1 MSMTEATPT
10 LPYPEEK
17 PIRMADL
24 LGAFSFASSLAR
36 GAPPEHGAR
45 CCHIGIHIGRELEL
59 SPEEQT
65 NLYYAELLKDT
76 GCTAWTSKLAAFWL
90 TDEIAARR
98 AFVSLNPK
106 DPWKNPSNPLRL
118 LSWLMQYVGV
128 GAPLTTRAGRMAD
141 HVLRSA
147 EFLREGFENA
157 CHVASRIA
165 QRLDMPQPVQ
175 DALMHTF
182 EQWDGN
188 GLLYGTRGEA
198 IPLISRIVWV
208 TSFVEGFH
216 RMGGREAAKQVVIER
231 RGEAL
236 DPTVVDAFLSVAEDD
251 RFWEELE
258 QEPVWD
264 RVRSMEPEESPQ
276 RYIGEDKLWD
286 ITLALADFADLHL
299 SSTAAHSRRVAET
312 AERIA
317 RRMALPQPEVEA
329 VRHAALLHDV
339 GIVTVS
345 SFVLSKPEEEL
356 TDAEREQV
364 HLHPY
369 YSERILSRVPA
380 FELIAPL
387 VAAHHE
393 RMDGQGYYRRLPGSQ
408 IPLGARI
415 IAVADRFDELAH
427 PPPDR
432 ATTLDVEQAIG
443 VMRQEVGRRL
453 CPDAFQAFVEELQ
466 GAAPV
471 PRARR
476 SQWPAGL
483 TDREVEVLRF
493 VGTALTR
500 REIADAL
507 FVSESTV
514 RHHLEH
520 IYSKV
525 GVSTRAAAILF
536 AMEHGLLH

>member
-1 MSMTEATPT
+1 
-10 LPYPEEK
+10 
-17 PIRMADL
+17 MADL

-45 CCHIGIHIGRELEL
+45 CCHIGMHIGRELEL
-59 SPEEQT
+59 SSDEQT
-65 NLYYAELLKDT
+65 HLYYAELLKDS

-98 AFVSLNPK
+98 AYVSLNPK
-106 DPWKNPSNPLRL
+106 NPWKNPSNPLKL
-118 LSWLMQYVGV
+118 LSWLMQYVGAD
-128 GAPLTTRAGRMAD
+128 APLATRAGRMMD
-141 HVLRSA
+141 HLVRSP

-157 CHVASRIA
+157 CHVAARIA

-175 DALMHTF
+175 DALLHTF
-182 EQWDGN
+182 EQWDGK

-208 TSFVEGFH
+208 SSFVEGFH
-216 RMGGREAAKQVVIER
+216 RMGGREAAKQIVSER

-236 DPTVVDAFLSVAEDD
+236 DPAVVDAFLSVAQNDQ
-251 RFWEELE
+251 FWQDLE
-258 QEPVWD
+258 QEPAWD
-264 RVRSMEPEESPQ
+264 RVRSMEPEESPH
-276 RYIGEDKLWD
+276 RYIEENKLWD
-286 ITLALADFADLHL
+286 ISLALADFADLHL
-299 SSTAAHSRRVAET
+299 SSTATHSRRVTET

-317 RRMALPQPEVEA
+317 HRMAVPQPEVEA
-329 VRHAALLHDV
+329 VRYAALLHDV

-345 SFVLSKPEEEL
+345 SFVLSKPEDQF

-364 HLHPY
+364 RLHPY
-369 YSERILSRVPA
+369 HSERILSRVPA
-380 FELIAPL
+380 FDFIAPL

-427 PPPDR
+427 PSSDR
-432 ATTLDVEQAIG
+432 AALDIEQVVS
-443 VMRQEVGRRL
+443 VMRQEVGRHL
-453 CPDAFQAFVEELQ
+453 CPDAFRAFVDELE

-476 SQWPAGL
+476 SEWPAGL
-483 TDREVEVLRF
+483 TDREVEVLRL

-500 REIADAL
+500 REMADAL

-520 IYSKV
+520 IYGKI

-536 AMEHGLLH
+536 AMEHGLLS

>member
-1 MSMTEATPT
+1 MPPA
-10 LPYPEEK
+10 PEQK
-17 PIRMADL
+17 AIRMADL
-24 LGAFSFASSLAR
+24 LGAFSFASSLGR

-45 CCHIGIHIGRELEL
+45 CCHIGMHIGRELAL
-59 SPEEQT
+59 SSGEQT
-65 NLYYAELLKDT
+65 NLYYAELLKDS

-98 AFVSLNPK
+98 AYVALNPK
-106 DPWKNPSNPLRL
+106 HPWKNPSNPLKL
-118 LSWLMQYVGV
+118 LSWLMKYVGV
-128 GAPLTTRAGRMAD
+128 GAPLATRAGMVME
-141 HVLRSA
+141 HVRRSP

-188 GLLYGTRGEA
+188 GLLYGTKGEA
-198 IPLISRIVWV
+198 IPLISRIVGV
-208 TSFVEGFH
+208 TCFVEGFH

-236 DPTVVDAFLSVAEDD
+236 DPTVVDAFLSASQDE
-251 RFWEELE
+251 RFWEGLE

-264 RVRSMEPEESPQ
+264 RVRSMEPEGSPH
-276 RYIGEDKLWD
+276 RYFVEDKLWN
-286 ITLALADFADLHL
+286 IALALADFADLHL

-312 AERIA
+312 ADRIA
-317 RRMALPQPEVEA
+317 RRMAAPQPEVEA
-329 VRHAALLHDV
+329 VRYAALLHDV

-345 SFVLSKPEEEL
+345 SFVLSKPEDQL
-356 TDAEREQV
+356 TDAEREQM

-369 YSERILSRVPA
+369 HSERILSRVPA
-380 FELIAPL
+380 FKFVAPL

-393 RMDGQGYYRRLPGSQ
+393 RMDGQGYYRRLPGTQ

-415 IAVADRFDELAH
+415 IAVADRFDELVY
-427 PPPDR
+427 PLPNR
-432 ATTLDVEQAIG
+432 AVLDVEQVVG
-443 VMRQEVGRRL
+443 VMRHEVGRRL
-453 CPDAFQAFVEELQ
+453 CPDAFQAFAEELE

-471 PRARR
+471 PKARR
-476 SQWPAGL
+476 SEWPAGL
-483 TDREVEVLRF
+483 TDREVEVLRL
-493 VGTALTR
+493 VGRALSR
-500 REIADAL
+500 REVADAL

-520 IYSKV
+520 IYSKI
-525 GVSTRAAAILF
+525 GVSTRAAAILY
-536 AMEHGLLH
+536 AMEHGLLN